1 MSTRNDDG
9 CSADEAA
16 APLNQEPGTA
26 APRDNAAPDPGQGRE
41 RANEEIGNQGPDE
54 MPGYG
59 QGA

>member
-9 CSADEAA
+9 RPTDEAA

-26 APRDNAAPDPGQGRE
+26 APRDKAAPNPSQDRE
-41 RANEEIGNQGPDE
+41 RANEEFGNTGPDE
-54 MPGYG
+54 MPGFG